1 MAWTTAD
8 MRGARTVSQA
18 VDNSDALTVTEA
30 VASAND
36 AVSSLG
42 SMLVEGEV
50 TGFRGPNARSGHCY
64 FQVKDESAVMSVKV
78 WKWTYA
84 KCDFELKDGL
94 KLDMWGNFDV
104 YPGKGELSFLP
115 KRIAVAGEGPL
126 QRQVE
131 ALRAKLK
138 AEGLA
143 DPARKRPIPRFC
155 TRVCV
160 VTSLSGSVLDDV
172 KRTLLRRNRLV
183 EIQVV
188 GTRIQGEGAPQDII
202 RALEVAAAARPD
214 CILLVRGGGSYEDL
228 MTFND
233 ETLCRAVA
241 ACPVPV
247 VTGIGHEPDNP
258 IVDDVSDRRASTPT
272 GAAESVAPA
281 LDEIVDSINTRRER
295 LSRSM
300 EVILDRAHRA
310 TGQQGE
316 LMERSVRARLSHE
329 RLNVE
334 SMASRRCF
342 SSPETIVSDR
352 EAQLIQAEQRL
363 LDALPRNLERA
374 GREVEGL
381 GGRLASIAPRIV
393 RPHEVRVASLAATLD
408 ALSPLK
414 VLGRGYAIARDEVG
428 HVVTDAATLSPGDSV
443 SVRVGSG
450 SFAAT
455 VTETTPAAMQE

>member
-1 MAWTTAD
+1 MAWTSAET
-8 MRGARTVSQA
+8 RGARTVSQA
-18 VDNSDALTVTEA
+18 VADPDALTVTEA
-30 VASAND
+30 VSAAND
-36 AVSSLG
+36 AVTGLG

-50 TGFRGPNARSGHCY
+50 TGFKGPNARSGHCY
-64 FQVKDESAVMSVKV
+64 FQVKDESAVMNVKV

-84 KCDFELKDGL
+84 KSGIELKDGL

-104 YPGKGELSFLP
+104 YPAKGELSFLP
-115 KRIAVAGEGPL
+115 KRISVAGEGPL

-160 VTSLSGSVLDDV
+160 VASLSGDVLDDV

-183 EIQVV
+183 EVQVV
-188 GTRIQGEGAPQDII
+188 GTRIQGEGAPQEII
-202 RALEVAAAARPD
+202 HALEVAAAARPD

-233 ETLCRAVA
+233 EALCRAVA

-281 LDEIVDSINTRRER
+281 LDEIVSSINTRRER
-295 LSRSM
+295 LTRSM
-300 EVILDRAHRA
+300 EVILDRSRRS

-316 LMERSVRARLSHE
+316 LMERSVRARLAHE
-329 RLNVE
+329 RLYVD
-334 SMASRRCF
+334 SMASRRCL

-352 EAQLIQAEQRL
+352 ASQLIQTEQRL
-363 LDALPRNLERA
+363 LDALPRSLERSARDLA
-374 GREVEGL
+374 GL
-381 GGRLASIAPRIV
+381 QTRLEATAPRIV
-393 RPHEVRVASLAATLD
+393 RPHGAKVASLAATLD

-414 VLGRGYAIARDEVG
+414 VLGRGYAIARDGEG
-428 HVVTDAATLSPGDSV
+428 HVVTDAATLSPGDCV

-450 SFAAT
+450 SFDAT
-455 VTETTPAAMQE
+455 VTGVSRE